1 LIACFDE
8 AGRKMNW
15 IFSVF
20 VVAAVIHVLEEYA
33 YPGGF
38 SDWMRSL
45 NPRFAPWVTARF
57 AMIINGL
64 FLLLCVMGAMVAGQ
78 GLVFSLSVASL
89 LFFNGLIHL
98 TGTIRARRY
107 VSGVVSGVL
116 LYMPLSLYAFYLF
129 AGAGRLTL
137 AGCAIAGLLG
147 VLYQAIPIGYLR
159 LSSIAKRP

>member
-1 LIACFDE
+1 
-8 AGRKMNW
+8 MNW
-15 IFSVF
+15 IFSAF

-45 NPRFAPWVTARF
+45 NPRFAPWITARF
-57 AMIINGL
+57 AVIINGL
-64 FLLLCVMGAMVAGQ
+64 FLLLCVMGAMVASK

-98 TGTIRARRY
+98 AGTIKAKRY
-107 VSGVVSGVL
+107 APGVISGVL

-129 AGAGRLTL
+129 ASAGRLTL
-137 AGCAIAGLLG
+137 AGSAIAGLVG
-147 VLYQAIPIGYLR
+147 VLYQAVPIGYLG
-159 LSSIAKRP
+159 LSSRARRA

>member
-1 LIACFDE
+1 
-8 AGRKMNW
+8 MNW
-15 IFSVF
+15 IFSAF

-45 NPRFAPWVTARF
+45 NPRFAPWITARF
-57 AMIINGL
+57 AVIINGL
-64 FLLLCVMGAMVAGQ
+64 FLLLCVMGAMVASK

-98 TGTIRARRY
+98 AGTIRAKRY
-107 VSGVVSGVL
+107 APGIISGVL

-129 AGAGRLTL
+129 ASAGRLTL
-137 AGCAIAGLLG
+137 AGSAIAGLVG
-147 VLYQAIPIGYLR
+147 VLYQAVPIGYLG
-159 LSSIAKRP
+159 LSSRARRA